1 MPIPDSDPV
10 VTIPMATPFDA
21 ADRVDHDALAHNVQ
35 RWLRTPLA
43 GFIIGSAT
51 GEEWFL
57 SETEKLEITQTVSQE
72 IDQQRFLIGGIDC
85 PSVTETLRRAV
96 AFAEAGAEM
105 VRLRIPR
112 YESVVESYFEQVL
125 SRCPLPVLVMH
136 QCNPER
142 FGFAGAPAAAP
153 EVIGRI
159 CTMDNVFGYVTDHD
173 IRYEA
178 QVRRCVPDDRRF
190 WICNGSLI
198 LSGTLIG
205 CNGTTTAFANVWPS
219 ALDELLRLGI
229 AGHYQE
235 ARPLQEKVQRI
246 DATMLR
252 YGAAGVKAALH
263 LLGFHGTRP
272 RSPVLPMPID
282 AVAILEAEM
291 RAAELL

>member
-1 MPIPDSDPV
+1 MDCAQNRPQ
-10 VTIPMATPFDA
+10 
-21 ADRVDHDALAHNVQ
+21 LA
-35 RWLRTPLA
+35 
-43 GFIIGSAT
+43 
-51 GEEWFL
+51 
-57 SETEKLEITQTVSQE
+57 
-72 IDQQRFLIGGIDC
+72 DQQRFLIGGIDC

-229 AGHYQE
+229 AGHYEE
-235 ARPLQEKVQRI
+235 ARPLQEKVQSI

-272 RSPVLPMPID
+272 RSPILPMPTN